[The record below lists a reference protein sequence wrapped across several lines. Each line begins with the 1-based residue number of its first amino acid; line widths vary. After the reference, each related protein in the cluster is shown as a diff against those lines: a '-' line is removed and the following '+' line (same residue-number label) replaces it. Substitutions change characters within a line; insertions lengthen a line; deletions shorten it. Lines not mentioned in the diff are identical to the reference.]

1 MYQNVLVPLDRSAD
15 SEGILDVIPSLV
27 NNDGS
32 ATLLTVIPPGRTRS
46 MGELVI
52 LGSQQE
58 EEDRS
63 RALAYLNRVANRLR
77 ESSIQASTAIVV
89 NDSVPAAIVAYANR
103 NSVDL
108 ISMFTHDRRGLARL
122 VKGSVAREVERRA
135 VMPVRVFRPED
146 LIGSGEPG
154 AGQPGHEFDFSAV
167 DMFARLS
174 REQISVVVAL
184 GRTVTVKEGETLG
197 AGGESGQNLFVI
209 QEGEA
214 QLTAQADVGQI
225 AVRVA
230 GPGESFPQAV
240 LLGEG
245 TLITAGSALT
255 SMTLLQIPRAPLL
268 DLCTQYAAIGRGIYA
283 ATAQLF
289 ANRYSRTLIELGI
302 SVSREMEADVEEGE
316 EEEEEED

>member
-1 MYQNVLVPLDRSAD
+1 MYQNVLVPLDRSAE
-15 SEGILDVIPSLV
+15 SEGILDMVPDLV
-27 NNDGS
+27 DADGK

-58 EEDRS
+58 EDDRS
-63 RALAYLNRVANRLR
+63 RALAYLNRISGRLR
-77 ESSIQASTAIVV
+77 QASVDAGTAVVV
-89 NDSVPAAIVAYANR
+89 NDSVPAAIVSYANR
-103 NSVDL
+103 NSIDL
-108 ISMFTHDRRGLARL
+108 ISMFTHDRKGLARL

-146 LIGSGEPG
+146 LATGTQEWDPEG
-154 AGQPGHEFDFSAV
+154 GQDFDYSSI
-167 DMFARLS
+167 DMFIRLS
-174 REQISVVVAL
+174 REQVSAVVAL
-184 GRTVTVKEGETLG
+184 GRIVQVKEGETLG
-197 AGGESGQNLFVI
+197 AGGEAGQNLFII

-214 QLTAQADVGQI
+214 QLTAHADVGEI

-255 SMTLLQIPRAPLL
+255 DMTLLQVPRAPLL
-268 DLCTQYAAIGRGIYA
+268 DLCTQDAAIGRGIYA

-289 ANRYSRTLIELGI
+289 ANRYSLTLIALGV
-302 SVSREMEADVEEGE
+302 SVSREMENDGREGE
-316 EEEEEED
+316 EEG

>member
-1 MYQNVLVPLDRSAD
+1 MYQNVLVPLDRSVE
-15 SEGILDVIPSLV
+15 SEGILDVIPKLV
-27 NNDGS
+27 NSDGQ
-32 ATLLTVIPPGRTRS
+32 ATLLTVIPPGRTKS

-63 RALAYLNRVANRLR
+63 RALAYLNRIVNRLK
-77 ESSIQASTAIVV
+77 ETSVQASTAVVV

-146 LIGSGEPG
+146 LVPGQDLEEAGSDQG
-154 AGQPGHEFDFSAV
+154 FDYTTV
-167 DMFARLS
+167 DMFSRLS
-174 REQISVVVAL
+174 REQVSAVVAL
-184 GRTVTVKEGETLG
+184 GTAVSVSAGETLG
-197 AGGESGQNLFVI
+197 AGGEAGQNLYVI

-214 QLTAQADVGQI
+214 QLTAQAEIGQI
-225 AVRVA
+225 AIRIA

-255 SMTLLQIPRAPLL
+255 DMTLLQIPRSSLL
-268 DLCTQYAAIGRGIYA
+268 DLCTQDASIGRGVYA

-289 ANRYSRTLIELGI
+289 ATRYSRTLTQLG
-302 SVSREMEADVEEGE
+302 VSATREMQSEN
-316 EEEEEED
+316 EDE

>member
-1 MYQNVLVPLDRSAD
+1 MYQNVLVPLDRSVE
-15 SEGILDVIPSLV
+15 SEGILDVIPDLV
-27 NNDGS
+27 SAGGQ
-32 ATLLTVIPPGRTRS
+32 ATLLTVIPTGRTKS
-46 MGELVI
+46 LGELVV
-52 LGSQQE
+52 LGTQQE

-63 RALAYLNRVANRLR
+63 RALAYLNRIANRLR
-77 ESSIQASTAIVV
+77 ESSVDASTAVVV
-89 NDSVPAAIVAYANR
+89 NDSVPAAIVSYANR

-146 LIGSGEPG
+146 LTQEQPVIAAEV
-154 AGQPGHEFDFSAV
+154 GQEFDYSSV

-174 REQISVVVAL
+174 REQISAVVAL
-184 GRTVTVKEGETLG
+184 GRVVSVKEGETLG
-197 AGGESGQNLFVI
+197 AGGEAGQNLYVI
-209 QEGEA
+209 QTGEA
-214 QLTAQADVGQI
+214 QLTAQAEIGQI

-245 TLITAGSALT
+245 TLITAGSAL
-255 SMTLLQIPRAPLL
+255 SDMTLLQVPRAPLL
-268 DLCTQYAAIGRGIYA
+268 DLCTQDAAIGRGIYA

-289 ANRYSRTLIELGI
+289 ASRYSRTLTQLGM
-302 SVSREMEADVEEGE
+302 SASREIRSEDDGKEGQ
-316 EEEEEED
+316 

>member
-1 MYQNVLVPLDRSAD
+1 MYQNVLVPLDRSAE
-15 SEGILDVIPSLV
+15 SEGILDVVPKLV
-27 NNDGS
+27 NDDGT

-46 MGELVI
+46 IGELVI

-58 EEDRS
+58 EEDRA
-63 RALAYLNRVANRLR
+63 RALAYLNRVANRLK
-77 ESSIQASTAIVV
+77 ESSVLATTAVVV
-89 NDSVPAAIVAYANR
+89 NDSVPAAIVSYANR
-103 NSVDL
+103 NAVDL

-122 VKGSVAREVERRA
+122 VKGSVAREVERRS

-146 LIGSGEPG
+146 LSPGSDRDESEPV
-154 AGQPGHEFDFSAV
+154 QEFDYSMV

-174 REQISVVVAL
+174 REQISAVVSL
-184 GRTVTVKEGETLG
+184 GRLVSVREGETLG
-197 AGGESGQNLFVI
+197 AGGEAGQNLFVI

-214 QLTAQADVGQI
+214 QLTALVEIGRI

-255 SMTLLQIPRAPLL
+255 PMTLLQIPRAPLL
-268 DLCTQYAAIGRGIYA
+268 DLCTQDAAIGRGIYA

-289 ANRYSRTLIELGI
+289 ANRYSRTLIELGA
-302 SVSREMEADVEEGE
+302 SVSREFDMDSGDAEGE
-316 EEEEEED
+316 ED

>member
-1 MYQNVLVPLDRSAD
+1 MYQNVLVPLDRSAE
-15 SEGILDVIPSLV
+15 SEGILDVVPKLV
-27 NNDGS
+27 NDDGT

-63 RALAYLNRVANRLR
+63 RALAYLNRISNRLR
-77 ESSIQASTAIVV
+77 ESSVQATTAVVV
-89 NDSVPAAIVAYANR
+89 NDSVPAAIVSYANR

-146 LIGSGEPG
+146 LNVDVNRVESDPG
-154 AGQPGHEFDFSAV
+154 QEFDFGGV

-174 REQISVVVAL
+174 REQISAVVAL
-184 GRTVTVKEGETLG
+184 GRTVNVKEGETLG
-197 AGGESGQNLFVI
+197 AGGEAGQNLFII

-214 QLTAQADVGQI
+214 QLTAQAEIGQI

-245 TLITAGSALT
+245 TLITAGSAL
-255 SMTLLQIPRAPLL
+255 SDMTLLQIPRAPLL
-268 DLCTQYAAIGRGIYA
+268 DLCTQDSAIGRGIYA

-289 ANRYSRTLIELGI
+289 ANRYSRTLIELGA
-302 SVSREMEADVEEGE
+302 SVTREIEMDSGEA
-316 EEEEEED
+316 ED

>member
-1 MYQNVLVPLDRSAD
+1 MYQNILVPLDRSVE
-15 SEGILDVIPSLV
+15 SEGILDVIPKLV
-27 NNDGS
+27 NSDGQ
-32 ATLLTVIPPGRTRS
+32 ATLLAVIPPGRTKS

-63 RALAYLNRVANRLR
+63 RALAYLNRIVTRLR
-77 ESSIQASTAIVV
+77 ESSVQATTAVVV

-146 LIGSGEPG
+146 LVPG
-154 AGQPGHEFDFSAV
+154 QELEESDSDQGFDYTTV
-167 DMFARLS
+167 DMFSRLS
-174 REQISVVVAL
+174 REQVSAVVAL
-184 GRTVTVKEGETLG
+184 GRTVSVTEGETLG
-197 AGGESGQNLFVI
+197 AGGEAGQNLYVI

-214 QLTAQADVGQI
+214 QLTAQSEIGQM

-245 TLITAGSALT
+245 TLITAGFALT
-255 SMTLLQIPRAPLL
+255 DMTLLQIPRSALL
-268 DLCTQYAAIGRGIYA
+268 DLCTQDAAIGRGIYA
-283 ATAQLF
+283 ATAVLF
-289 ANRYSRTLIELGI
+289 ASRYSRTLTQLGA
-302 SVSREMEADVEEGE
+302 SATREVQNESAGD
-316 EEEEEED
+316 

>member
-1 MYQNVLVPLDRSAD
+1 MYQNVLVPLDRSVE
-15 SEGILDVIPSLV
+15 SEGILDVIPELV
-27 NNDGS
+27 NRDGQ
-32 ATLLTVIPPGRTRS
+32 ATLLTVIPTGRTKS
-46 MGELVI
+46 LGELVV

-58 EEDRS
+58 EEDRT
-63 RALAYLNRVANRLR
+63 RALSYLNRIANRLQQ
-77 ESSIQASTAIVV
+77 SSVQATPAVVV

-146 LIGSGEPG
+146 LARGDERIVASES
-154 AGQPGHEFDFSAV
+154 QEFDFLSV

-174 REQISVVVAL
+174 REQISAVVAL
-184 GRTVTVKEGETLG
+184 GRSVSVQEGETLG
-197 AGGESGQNLFVI
+197 AGGEAGQNLYII
-209 QEGEA
+209 QAGEA
-214 QLTAQADVGQI
+214 QLTAQAEIGQI

-245 TLITAGSALT
+245 TLITAGSAL
-255 SMTLLQIPRAPLL
+255 SDMELLQIPRGALL
-268 DLCTQYAAIGRGIYA
+268 DLCTNDAAIGRGIYA

-289 ANRYSRTLIELGI
+289 ASRYSRTLTQLGM
-302 SVSREMEADVEEGE
+302 SASREIRNDDDGGEG
-316 EEEEEED
+316 

>member
-1 MYQNVLVPLDRSAD
+1 MYQNVLVPLDRSAE
-15 SEGILDVIPSLV
+15 SEGVLDVVPKLV
-27 NNDGS
+27 NDGGS

-63 RALAYLNRVANRLR
+63 RALAYLNRIANRLN
-77 ESSIQASTAIVV
+77 ESSVQATTAVVV
-89 NDSVPAAIVAYANR
+89 NDSVPAAIVSYANR

-146 LIGSGEPG
+146 LGEATGQTESEPG
-154 AGQPGHEFDFSAV
+154 QEFDFGTV

-174 REQISVVVAL
+174 REQISAVVAL
-184 GRTVTVKEGETLG
+184 GRTVSVKEGETLG
-197 AGGESGQNLFVI
+197 AGGEAGQNLFVI

-214 QLTAQADVGQI
+214 QLTAQAEIGQI

-245 TLITAGSALT
+245 TLITAGSAL
-255 SMTLLQIPRAPLL
+255 SDMTLLQIPRAPLL
-268 DLCTQYAAIGRGIYA
+268 DICTQDSAIGRGIYA

-289 ANRYSRTLIELGI
+289 ANRYSRTLLELGA
-302 SVSREMEADVEEGE
+302 SVTREIEMDSTDE
-316 EEEEEED
+316 EEE

>member
-1 MYQNVLVPLDRSAD
+1 MYQNVLVPLDRSVE
-15 SEGILDVIPSLV
+15 SEGVLDVIPELV
-27 NNDGS
+27 SDGGQ
-32 ATLLTVIPPGRTRS
+32 ATLLTVIPTGRTKS
-46 MGELVI
+46 LGELVV
-52 LGSQQE
+52 LGTQQE
-58 EEDRS
+58 EEDRT
-63 RALAYLNRVANRLR
+63 RALAYLNRIARRLG
-77 ESSIQASTAIVV
+77 EASIGAATAVVV

-146 LIGSGEPG
+146 LG
-154 AGQPGHEFDFSAV
+154 AGQGSSADTSGQEFDFSSV

-174 REQISVVVAL
+174 RDQISSVVAL
-184 GRTVTVKEGETLG
+184 GRTVSVREGETLG
-197 AGGESGQNLFVI
+197 DGGEAGQNLYII
-209 QEGEA
+209 QSGEA
-214 QLTAQADVGQI
+214 QLTAQADIGQI

-245 TLITAGSALT
+245 TLITAGSAL
-255 SMTLLQIPRAPLL
+255 SNMTLLQIPRAPLL
-268 DLCTQYAAIGRGIYA
+268 DLCTQDAAIGRGIYA

-289 ANRYSRTLIELGI
+289 ASRYSRTLTQLGM
-302 SVSREMEADVEEGE
+302 SASREIRDNN
-316 EEEEEED
+316 DKRDDS

>member
-1 MYQNVLVPLDRSAD
+1 MYQTVLVPLDRSAE
-15 SEGILDVIPSLV
+15 SEGILDVIPKLV
-27 NNDGS
+27 NDDGT

-63 RALAYLNRVANRLR
+63 RALAYLNRVANRLKQ
-77 ESSIQASTAIVV
+77 SSVQATTAVVV

-146 LIGSGEPG
+146 LAPESERDESDPG
-154 AGQPGHEFDFSAV
+154 QEFDFSMV

-174 REQISVVVAL
+174 REQISAVVAL
-184 GRTVTVKEGETLG
+184 GRTVTVREGETLG
-197 AGGESGQNLFVI
+197 AGGEAGQNLFVI

-214 QLTAQADVGQI
+214 QLTAQAEVGQI

-240 LLGEG
+240 ILGEG

-255 SMTLLQIPRAPLL
+255 GMTLLQIPRAPLL
-268 DLCTQYAAIGRGIYA
+268 DLCTQDAAIGRGIYA

-289 ANRYSRTLIELGI
+289 ANRYSRTLIELGV
-302 SVSREMEADVEEGE
+302 SVSREIEMEEGEGE
-316 EEEEEED
+316 EEED

>member
-1 MYQNVLVPLDRSAD
+1 MYQNVLVPLDRSAE
-15 SEGILDVIPSLV
+15 SEGILDVIPNLV
-27 NNDGS
+27 NADGK
-32 ATLLTVIPPGRTRS
+32 ATLLTVIPPGRTKS

-63 RALAYLNRVANRLR
+63 RALAYLNRIASRLK
-77 ESSIQASTAIVV
+77 ESSVDAASAVVV

-103 NSVDL
+103 NAVDL

-122 VKGSVAREVERRA
+122 VKGSVAREVERRS

-146 LIGSGEPG
+146 LAPG
-154 AGQPGHEFDFSAV
+154 VELDEEDPGQGFDFTSV
-167 DMFARLS
+167 DMFSRLS
-174 REQISVVVAL
+174 REQVSAVVAM
-184 GRTVTVKEGETLG
+184 GRTVSVREGETLG
-197 AGGESGQNLFVI
+197 DGGESGQNLFVI

-214 QLTAQADVGQI
+214 QLTAQAEIGRI

-255 SMTLLQIPRAPLL
+255 DMTLLQIPRSSLL
-268 DLCTQYAAIGRGIYA
+268 DLCTQDAAIGRGIYA

-289 ANRYSRTLIELGI
+289 AHRYSRTLNALGV
-302 SVSREMEADVEEGE
+302 SVSREIRVEDEETEGN
-316 EEEEEED
+316 DT

>member
-1 MYQNVLVPLDRSAD
+1 MYQNVLVPLDRSVE
-15 SEGILDVIPSLV
+15 SEGILDVVPELV
-27 NNDGS
+27 NEGGQ
-32 ATLLTVIPPGRTRS
+32 ATLLTVIPPGRTKS
-46 MGELVI
+46 LGELVV
-52 LGSQQE
+52 LGTQQE

-63 RALAYLNRVANRLR
+63 CALAYLNRIANRLR
-77 ESSIQASTAIVV
+77 ESSVEASSAVVV

-146 LIGSGEPG
+146 LTIGETSR
-154 AGQPGHEFDFSAV
+154 AAADGQEFDYSTV

-174 REQISVVVAL
+174 REQISAVVAL
-184 GRTVTVKEGETLG
+184 GRAVSVKEGETLG
-197 AGGESGQNLFVI
+197 AGGEAGQNLYVI
-209 QEGEA
+209 ETGEA
-214 QLTAQADVGQI
+214 QLTAQAEIGQI

-245 TLITAGSALT
+245 TLITAGSAL
-255 SMTLLQIPRAPLL
+255 SDMTLLQIPRASLL
-268 DLCTQYAAIGRGIYA
+268 DLCTQDAAIGRGIYA

-289 ANRYSRTLIELGI
+289 ASRYSRTLTQLGM
-302 SVSREMEADVEEGE
+302 SASREFRSDSDNESGE
-316 EEEEEED
+316 EE

>member
-1 MYQNVLVPLDRSAD
+1 MYQNVLVPLDRSAE
-15 SEGILDVIPSLV
+15 SEGILDVVPKLV
-27 NNDGS
+27 NDDGT

-63 RALAYLNRVANRLR
+63 RALAYLNRISNRLR
-77 ESSIQASTAIVV
+77 ESSVQATTAVVV
-89 NDSVPAAIVAYANR
+89 NDSVPAAIVSYANR

-146 LIGSGEPG
+146 LNVDVNRVESEPG
-154 AGQPGHEFDFSAV
+154 QEFDFGGV

-174 REQISVVVAL
+174 REQISAVVAL
-184 GRTVTVKEGETLG
+184 GRTVNVKEGETLG
-197 AGGESGQNLFVI
+197 AGGEAGQNLFII

-214 QLTAQADVGQI
+214 QLTAQAEIGQI

-245 TLITAGSALT
+245 TLITAGSAL
-255 SMTLLQIPRAPLL
+255 SDMTLLQIPRAPLL
-268 DLCTQYAAIGRGIYA
+268 DLCTQDSAIGRGIYA

-289 ANRYSRTLIELGI
+289 ANRYSRTLIELGA
-302 SVSREMEADVEEGE
+302 SVTREIEMDSGEA
-316 EEEEEED
+316 ED

>member
-1 MYQNVLVPLDRSAD
+1 MYQNVLVPLDRSAE
-15 SEGILDVIPSLV
+15 SEGVLDVVPQLV
-27 NNDGS
+27 NEDGT
-32 ATLLTVIPPGRTRS
+32 ATLLTVIPTGRTRS

-63 RALAYLNRVANRLR
+63 RALAYLNRIANRLK
-77 ESSIQASTAIVV
+77 ESTVQATTAVVV
-89 NDSVPAAIVAYANR
+89 NDSVPAAIVSYANR

-146 LIGSGEPG
+146 LNTDGSQVDSEPD
-154 AGQPGHEFDFSAV
+154 QEFDFGTV
-167 DMFARLS
+167 DMFARLT
-174 REQISVVVAL
+174 REQISAVVAL
-184 GRTVTVKEGETLG
+184 GRTVNVKEGETLG
-197 AGGESGQNLFVI
+197 AGGEAGQNLFVI

-214 QLTAQADVGQI
+214 QLTAQAEIGQI

-230 GPGESFPQAV
+230 GPRESFPQAV

-245 TLITAGSALT
+245 TLITAGSAL
-255 SMTLLQIPRAPLL
+255 SDMTLLQIPRAPLL
-268 DLCTQYAAIGRGIYA
+268 DLCTQDSAIGRGIYA

-289 ANRYSRTLIELGI
+289 ANRYSRTLIELGA
-302 SVSREMEADVEEGE
+302 SVTREIEMDTPDGE
-316 EEEEEED
+316 ED

>member
-1 MYQNVLVPLDRSAD
+1 MYQNVLVPLDRSAE
-15 SEGILDVIPSLV
+15 SEGVLDVVPRLV
-27 NNDGS
+27 NADGK

-63 RALAYLNRVANRLR
+63 RALAYLNRISNRLKQC
-77 ESSIQASTAIVV
+77 SVDANTAVVV
-89 NDSVPAAIVAYANR
+89 NVSVPAAIVAYANR

-146 LIGSGEPG
+146 LSPSIEVEDGEPG
-154 AGQPGHEFDFSAV
+154 HDFDYGLV
-167 DMFARLS
+167 DMFSRLS
-174 REQISVVVAL
+174 REQVSAVVAL
-184 GRTVTVKEGETLG
+184 GRIVSVKEGETLG
-197 AGGESGQNLFVI
+197 AGGEAGQNLFII

-214 QLTAQADVGQI
+214 QVTAHAEVGEI

-230 GPGESFPQAV
+230 GAGESFPQAV

-245 TLITAGSALT
+245 TLITAGFAL
-255 SMTLLQIPRAPLL
+255 SDMTLLQIPRAPLL
-268 DLCTQYAAIGRGIYA
+268 DLCTQDAAIGRGIYA

-289 ANRYSRTLIELGI
+289 AHRYSRTLNELGV
-302 SVSREMEADVEEGE
+302 SVTREMESDSGQT
-316 EEEEEED
+316 EEEED

>member
-1 MYQNVLVPLDRSAD
+1 MYQNVLVPLDRSVE
-15 SEGILDVIPSLV
+15 SEGVLDVVPELV
-27 NNDGS
+27 SDGGQ
-32 ATLLTVIPPGRTRS
+32 ATLLTVIPPGRTKS
-46 MGELVI
+46 LGELVV
-52 LGSQQE
+52 LGTQQE

-63 RALAYLNRVANRLR
+63 RALVYLNRIVNRLR
-77 ESSIQASTAIVV
+77 ESSVEASTAVVV

-146 LIGSGEPG
+146 LAPG
-154 AGQPGHEFDFSAV
+154 QERSVDAVGQEFDFSSV

-174 REQISVVVAL
+174 REQISAVVAL
-184 GRTVTVKEGETLG
+184 GRTVSVKEGETLG
-197 AGGESGQNLFVI
+197 AGGEAGQNLYVI
-209 QEGEA
+209 QSGEA
-214 QLTAQADVGQI
+214 QLTAQAEIGQI

-245 TLITAGSALT
+245 TLITAGSAL
-255 SMTLLQIPRAPLL
+255 SDMTLLQIPRAPLL
-268 DLCTQYAAIGRGIYA
+268 DLCTQDAAIGRGVYA

-289 ANRYSRTLIELGI
+289 ATRYSRTLTQLGM
-302 SVSREMEADVEEGE
+302 SASREIRSEN
-316 EEEEEED
+316 EEDEE

>member
-1 MYQNVLVPLDRSAD
+1 MYQNVLVPLDRSVE
-15 SEGILDVIPSLV
+15 SEGILDVVPELV
-27 NNDGS
+27 SEGGQ
-32 ATLLTVIPPGRTRS
+32 ATLLTVIPPGRTKS
-46 MGELVI
+46 LGELVV
-52 LGSQQE
+52 LGTQQE

-63 RALAYLNRVANRLR
+63 RALAYLNRISSRLR
-77 ESSIQASTAIVV
+77 ESSVSASTAVVV

-146 LIGSGEPG
+146 LASGE
-154 AGQPGHEFDFSAV
+154 ASAAAASEGQEFDYGSV

-174 REQISVVVAL
+174 REQISSVVAL
-184 GRTVTVKEGETLG
+184 GRTVSVKEGETLG
-197 AGGESGQNLFVI
+197 AGGEAGQNLFVI
-209 QEGEA
+209 QTGEA
-214 QLTAQADVGQI
+214 QLTAQAEIGQI

-245 TLITAGSALT
+245 TLITAGSAL
-255 SMTLLQIPRAPLL
+255 SDMTLLQIPRASLL
-268 DLCTQYAAIGRGIYA
+268 DLCTQDAGIGRGIYA

-289 ANRYSRTLIELGI
+289 ASRYSRTLTQLGM
-302 SVSREMEADVEEGE
+302 SASREFRGE
-316 EEEEEED
+316 DEDQE

>member
-1 MYQNVLVPLDRSAD
+1 MYQNVLVPLDRSAE
-15 SEGILDVIPSLV
+15 SEGILDVIPELV
-27 NNDGS
+27 NPDGK
-32 ATLLTVIPPGRTRS
+32 ATLLTVIPPGRTKS

-58 EEDRS
+58 EEDRT
-63 RALAYLNRVANRLR
+63 RALTYLNRIASRLN
-77 ESSIQASTAIVV
+77 ESSVDAATAVVV

-103 NSVDL
+103 NAVDL

-122 VKGSVAREVERRA
+122 VRGSVAREVERRS

-146 LIGSGEPG
+146 LVPGKELDEDDSGQG
-154 AGQPGHEFDFSAV
+154 FDFTSV
-167 DMFARLS
+167 DMFSRLS
-174 REQISVVVAL
+174 REQVSAVVAM
-184 GRTVTVKEGETLG
+184 GRTVSVKEGETLG
-197 AGGESGQNLFVI
+197 DGGEAGQNLFVI

-214 QLTAQADVGQI
+214 QLTAQAEIGRI

-255 SMTLLQIPRAPLL
+255 DMTLLQIPRTSLL
-268 DLCTQYAAIGRGIYA
+268 DLCTQDSAIGRGIYA

-289 ANRYSRTLIELGI
+289 ANRYSRTLNELGV
-302 SVSREMEADVEEGE
+302 SVSREIHVEDGEREGN
-316 EEEEEED
+316 